1 MFFTSGDKILVK
13 KPLFDFIMTFRFILV
28 ELPWMPVSCMRQL
41 VCDSKRLS
49 QTILLPRQLQEKF
62 ADNPSIA
69 GACDRPRKVAI
80 LI

>member
-28 ELPWMPVSCMRQL
+28 ELPWMPVYCMRQL
-41 VCDSKRLS
+41 VRDSKRLS